1 MQIYFSFL
9 QFRFTKKKRFTNL
22 YHFILKL
29 AIYVYQKQTLAV
41 IDGGFFQNTDVI
53 ATAHDIRIED
63 LHMSN
68 EPILKG
74 RVDQFSP
81 LSIDY
86 FCFIFHNNK
95 NFSIHRYR
103 SSISNP
109 GTISKITKTANQ
121 VIKLIAKTNWQC
133 PMSIHSAH
141 SVHLFLQH

>member
-1 MQIYFSFL
+1 
-9 QFRFTKKKRFTNL
+9 
-22 YHFILKL
+22 
-29 AIYVYQKQTLAV
+29 
-41 IDGGFFQNTDVI
+41 
-53 ATAHDIRIED
+53 
-63 LHMSN
+63 MSN

-121 VIKLIAKTNWQC
+121 VIKLIAKTNW
-133 PMSIHSAH
+133 
-141 SVHLFLQH
+141 